1 MGIYG
6 CISEK
11 QNKFAFLS
19 ICTYIR
25 IVVADILGKS
35 AICLR
40 KFSAI
45 MYHRIFDIENRLDEA
60 MFLFGGRQTGKSTL
74 LKERFPKAVY
84 IDLLK
89 SDVRNRFKQHPEE
102 FRESLLRYP
111 PETLVIVD
119 EIQKVPDLLDEV
131 HWLMV
136 EKGLWFILSGSSARK
151 IKKSGANNLGGR
163 AIPETLFPLVSA
175 EIPDFDLE
183 RAVQNGMIPRHYMV
197 ANARNRMRAYIDL
210 YLKEEIIEEALV
222 QNVDEFVRFM
232 EVAAIMDGE
241 ILNYENVASDCEVSA
256 NTVKAY
262 YKILVDTLLGFEVP
276 AYRKVIK
283 RKLYK
288 SPRFYYFDVGIAN
301 HLTKRY
307 HLAPKTPEYGHAF
320 EHLIMQEIVAYLGYT
335 NSDEELT
342 YWHTYENLE
351 VDAVIGDARVA
362 IEIKSK
368 EHIDLD
374 DKKGVTEFAKEH
386 PDTKQIIVS
395 RDRISRRSGDVDL
408 YYVIDFFK
416 ALWAGEII

>member
-1 MGIYG
+1 
-6 CISEK
+6 
-11 QNKFAFLS
+11 
-19 ICTYIR
+19 
-25 IVVADILGKS
+25 
-35 AICLR
+35 
-40 KFSAI
+40 
-45 MYHRIFDIENRLDEA
+45 MYRRIFDIENRLDEA

-183 RAVQNGMIPRHYMV
+183 RAVQNGMIPRHYAV

-222 QNVDEFVRFM
+222 QNADEFVRFM

-288 SPRFYYFDVGIAN
+288 APRFYYFDVGISN

-307 HLAPKTPEYGHAF
+307 HLAPRTPEYGHAF
-320 EHLIMQEIVAYLGYT
+320 EHLIMQEIAAYLGYT

-368 EHIDLD
+368 EHIDHD

-386 PDTKQIIVS
+386 PDTRQIIVS

-408 YYVIDFFK
+408 YYVTDFFK

>member
-1 MGIYG
+1 
-6 CISEK
+6 
-11 QNKFAFLS
+11 
-19 ICTYIR
+19 
-25 IVVADILGKS
+25 
-35 AICLR
+35 
-40 KFSAI
+40 

-89 SDVRNRFKQHPEE
+89 SDLRNRFKQHPEE

-151 IKKSGANNLGGR
+151 IKRSGANNLGGR

-175 EIPDFDLE
+175 EIPDFDLD

-222 QNVDEFVRFM
+222 QNVDEFIRFM

-262 YKILVDTLLGFEVP
+262 YKILVETLLGFEVP

-307 HLAPKTPEYGHAF
+307 HLAPRTPEYGHAF
-320 EHLIMQEIVAYLGYT
+320 EHLIMQEIRAYLGYT
-335 NSDEELT
+335 GSEEELT

-362 IEIKSK
+362 IEIKSTD
-368 EHIDLD
+368 HVDHD
-374 DKKGVTEFAKEH
+374 DKKGVMEFAKEH
-386 PDTKQIIVS
+386 PEAKQILVS
-395 RDRISRRSGDVDL
+395 RDRVSRRSGDVDL
-408 YYVIDFFK
+408 YYVTDFFK

>member
-1 MGIYG
+1 
-6 CISEK
+6 
-11 QNKFAFLS
+11 
-19 ICTYIR
+19 
-25 IVVADILGKS
+25 
-35 AICLR
+35 
-40 KFSAI
+40 

-74 LKERFPKAVY
+74 GEERFPKAVY

-111 PETLVIVD
+111 PKTLVIVD

-288 SPRFYYFDVGIAN
+288 SPRFYYFDVGVAN

-342 YWHTYENLE
+342 YWRTYENLE

-362 IEIKSK
+362 IVIKSK
-368 EHIDLD
+368 EHIDHD

-386 PDTKQIIVS
+386 PDTKQILVS

-408 YYVIDFFK
+408 YYVTDFFT

>member
-1 MGIYG
+1 
-6 CISEK
+6 
-11 QNKFAFLS
+11 
-19 ICTYIR
+19 
-25 IVVADILGKS
+25 
-35 AICLR
+35 
-40 KFSAI
+40 
-45 MYHRIFDIENRLDEA
+45 
-60 MFLFGGRQTGKSTL
+60 
-74 LKERFPKAVY
+74 
-84 IDLLK
+84 
-89 SDVRNRFKQHPEE
+89 
-102 FRESLLRYP
+102 
-111 PETLVIVD
+111 
-119 EIQKVPDLLDEV
+119 
-131 HWLMV
+131 MV

-151 IKKSGANNLGGR
+151 IKKRGANNLGGR

-183 RAVQNGMIPRHYMV
+183 RAVQNGMIPRHYAV

-222 QNVDEFVRFM
+222 QNADEFVRFM

-288 SPRFYYFDVGIAN
+288 APRFYYFDVGIAN

-307 HLAPKTPEYGHAF
+307 HLAPRTPEYGHAF
-320 EHLIMQEIVAYLGYT
+320 EHLIIQEIVAYLGYT

-368 EHIDLD
+368 EHIDHD

-386 PDTKQIIVS
+386 PDTRQIIVS

-408 YYVIDFFK
+408 YYVTDFFK

>member
-1 MGIYG
+1 
-6 CISEK
+6 
-11 QNKFAFLS
+11 
-19 ICTYIR
+19 
-25 IVVADILGKS
+25 
-35 AICLR
+35 
-40 KFSAI
+40 

-89 SDVRNRFKQHPEE
+89 SDVRIRFKQHPEE

-175 EIPDFDLE
+175 EIPDFDQE

-210 YLKEEIIEEALV
+210 YLKEEILEEALV

-262 YKILVDTLLGFEVP
+262 YKILVNTLLGFEVP

-342 YWHTYENLE
+342 YWHTYENLK

-368 EHIDLD
+368 EHIDHD
-374 DKKGVTEFAKEH
+374 DKKGITEFAKEH

-395 RDRISRRSGDVDL
+395 KDRISRRSGDVDL
-408 YYVIDFFK
+408 YYVTDFFK

>member
-1 MGIYG
+1 M
-6 CISEK
+6 
-11 QNKFAFLS
+11 
-19 ICTYIR
+19 
-25 IVVADILGKS
+25 
-35 AICLR
+35 R
-40 KFSAI
+40 KFI
-45 MYHRIFDIENRLDEA
+45 TDMYRRIFDIENRLDEA

-151 IKKSGANNLGGR
+151 IKKRGANNLGGR

-183 RAVQNGMIPRHYMV
+183 RAVQNGMIPRHYAV

-222 QNVDEFVRFM
+222 QNADEFVRFM

-288 SPRFYYFDVGIAN
+288 APRFYYFDVGIAN

-307 HLAPKTPEYGHAF
+307 HLAPRTPEYGHAF
-320 EHLIMQEIVAYLGYT
+320 EHLIMQEIAAYLGYT

-368 EHIDLD
+368 EHIDHD

-386 PDTKQIIVS
+386 PDTRQIIVS

-408 YYVIDFFK
+408 YYVTDFFK

>member
-1 MGIYG
+1 
-6 CISEK
+6 
-11 QNKFAFLS
+11 
-19 ICTYIR
+19 
-25 IVVADILGKS
+25 
-35 AICLR
+35 
-40 KFSAI
+40 
-45 MYHRIFDIENRLDEA
+45 MYRRIFDIENRLDEA

-102 FRESLLRYP
+102 FRESLMRYP

-183 RAVQNGMIPRHYMV
+183 RAVQNGMIPRHYAV

-222 QNVDEFVRFM
+222 QNADEFVRFM

-288 SPRFYYFDVGIAN
+288 APRFYYFDVGIAN

-307 HLAPKTPEYGHAF
+307 HLAPRTPEYGHAF
-320 EHLIMQEIVAYLGYT
+320 EHLIMQEIAAYLGYT

-351 VDAVIGDARVA
+351 VDVVIGDARVA

-368 EHIDLD
+368 EHIDHD

-386 PDTKQIIVS
+386 PDTRQIIVS

-408 YYVIDFFK
+408 YYVTDFFK

>member
-1 MGIYG
+1 
-6 CISEK
+6 
-11 QNKFAFLS
+11 
-19 ICTYIR
+19 
-25 IVVADILGKS
+25 
-35 AICLR
+35 
-40 KFSAI
+40 
-45 MYHRIFDIENRLDEA
+45 MYRRIFDIENRLDEA

-102 FRESLLRYP
+102 FRESLMRYP

-183 RAVQNGMIPRHYMV
+183 RAVQNGMIPRHYAV

-222 QNVDEFVRFM
+222 QNADEFVRFM

-288 SPRFYYFDVGIAN
+288 APRFYYFDVGIAN

-307 HLAPKTPEYGHAF
+307 HLAPRTPEYGHAF
-320 EHLIMQEIVAYLGYT
+320 EHLIMQEIAAYLGYT

-368 EHIDLD
+368 EHIDHD

-386 PDTKQIIVS
+386 PDTRQIIVS

-408 YYVIDFFK
+408 YYVTDFFK

>member
-1 MGIYG
+1 
-6 CISEK
+6 
-11 QNKFAFLS
+11 
-19 ICTYIR
+19 
-25 IVVADILGKS
+25 
-35 AICLR
+35 
-40 KFSAI
+40 
-45 MYHRIFDIENRLDEA
+45 MYRRIFDIENRLDEA

-119 EIQKVPDLLDEV
+119 EIQKVPELLDEV

-183 RAVQNGMIPRHYMV
+183 RAVQNGMIPRHYAV

-222 QNVDEFVRFM
+222 QNADEFVRFM

-288 SPRFYYFDVGIAN
+288 APRFYYFDVGIAN

-307 HLAPKTPEYGHAF
+307 HLAPRTPEYGHAF
-320 EHLIMQEIVAYLGYT
+320 EHLIMQEIAAYLGYT

-368 EHIDLD
+368 EHIDND

-386 PDTKQIIVS
+386 PDTRQIIVS

-408 YYVIDFFK
+408 YYVTDFFK

>member
-1 MGIYG
+1 
-6 CISEK
+6 
-11 QNKFAFLS
+11 
-19 ICTYIR
+19 
-25 IVVADILGKS
+25 
-35 AICLR
+35 
-40 KFSAI
+40 
-45 MYHRIFDIENRLDEA
+45 MYHRIFDVENRLDEA
-60 MFLFGGRQTGKSTL
+60 MFLFGARQTGKSTL
-74 LKERFPKAVY
+74 LKERFPKAIY

-151 IKKSGANNLGGR
+151 IRKSGANNLGGR

-175 EIPDFDLE
+175 EIPDFDIE

-210 YLKEEIIEEALV
+210 YVKEEIIEEALV
-222 QNVDEFVRFM
+222 QNVDEFIRFM

-241 ILNYENVASDCEVSA
+241 ILNYENVASDCGVSA

-288 SPRFYYFDVGIAN
+288 SPRFYYFDIGIAN

-307 HLAPKTPEYGHAF
+307 QLAPKTPEYGHAF
-320 EHLIMQEIVAYLGYT
+320 EHLIMQEIVAYLAYT

-342 YWHTYENLE
+342 YWHTYENIE
-351 VDAVIGDARVA
+351 VDAIIGDARVA
-362 IEIKSK
+362 IEIKSTD
-368 EHIDLD
+368 HVDHG
-374 DKKGVTEFAKEH
+374 DKKGIMEFAKEH
-386 PDTKQIIVS
+386 PNAKQILVS
-395 RDRISRRSGDVDL
+395 RDRISRRSGNVDL
-408 YYVIDFFK
+408 YYVTDFFK

>member
-1 MGIYG
+1 
-6 CISEK
+6 
-11 QNKFAFLS
+11 
-19 ICTYIR
+19 
-25 IVVADILGKS
+25 
-35 AICLR
+35 
-40 KFSAI
+40 
-45 MYHRIFDIENRLDEA
+45 MYHRIFDIENRLDEG

-74 LKERFPKAVY
+74 LKKRFPDAVY
-84 IDLLK
+84 IDLLN
-89 SDVRNRFKQHPEE
+89 SEVRNRFTQHPEE
-102 FRESLLRYP
+102 FRERLLRYP
-111 PETLVIVD
+111 PETLIVVD
-119 EIQKVPDLLDEV
+119 EIQKVPDLLDEI

-136 EKGLWFILSGSSARK
+136 NKGLWFILSGSSARK
-151 IKKSGANNLGGR
+151 IKKRGANNLGGR
-163 AIPETLFPLVSA
+163 AIPAMLYPLVSA
-175 EIPDFDLE
+175 EIPDFDLN

-197 ANARNRMRAYIDL
+197 ANARNRMKGYIEL

-222 QNVDEFVRFM
+222 LNASDFARFM

-262 YKILVDTLLGFEVP
+262 YQILKETLLGFEVP

-301 HLTKRY
+301 YLTKRL
-307 HLAPKTPEYGHAF
+307 HLSPGTPEYGHAF

-335 NSDEELT
+335 DSEEELT

-351 VDAVIGDARVA
+351 VDAVIGDARVS
-362 IEIKSK
+362 IEIKST
-368 EHIDLD
+368 EHVHHE
-374 DKKGVTEFAKEH
+374 DKKGLMEFAKEH
-386 PDTKQIIVS
+386 PHTKQVLVS

-408 YYVIDFFK
+408 YYVTDFFK

>member
-1 MGIYG
+1 
-6 CISEK
+6 
-11 QNKFAFLS
+11 
-19 ICTYIR
+19 
-25 IVVADILGKS
+25 
-35 AICLR
+35 
-40 KFSAI
+40 
-45 MYHRIFDIENRLDEA
+45 MYHRIFDVENRLDEA
-60 MFLFGGRQTGKSTL
+60 MFLFGARQTGKSTL
-74 LKERFPKAVY
+74 LKERFPKAIY

-175 EIPDFDLE
+175 EIPDFDIE
-183 RAVQNGMIPRHYMV
+183 RAIQNGMIPRHYMV

-210 YLKEEIIEEALV
+210 YVKEEIIEEALV
-222 QNVDEFVRFM
+222 QNVDEFIRFM

-288 SPRFYYFDVGIAN
+288 SPRFYYFDIGIAN

-307 HLAPKTPEYGHAF
+307 QLAPKTPEYGHAF
-320 EHLIMQEIVAYLGYT
+320 EHLIIQEIVAYLAYT

-342 YWHTYENLE
+342 YWHTYENIE
-351 VDAVIGDARVA
+351 VDAIIGDARVA
-362 IEIKSK
+362 IEIKSTD
-368 EHIDLD
+368 HVDHG
-374 DKKGVTEFAKEH
+374 DKKGIMEFAKEH
-386 PDTKQIIVS
+386 PNAKQILVS
-395 RDRISRRSGDVDL
+395 RDHISRRSGNVDL
-408 YYVIDFFK
+408 YYVTDFFK

>member
-1 MGIYG
+1 
-6 CISEK
+6 
-11 QNKFAFLS
+11 
-19 ICTYIR
+19 
-25 IVVADILGKS
+25 
-35 AICLR
+35 
-40 KFSAI
+40 
-45 MYHRIFDIENRLDEA
+45 MYHRIFDVENRLDEA
-60 MFLFGGRQTGKSTL
+60 MFLFGARQTGKSTL
-74 LKERFPKAVY
+74 LKERFPKAIY

-175 EIPDFDLE
+175 EIPDFDIE

-210 YLKEEIIEEALV
+210 YVKEEIIEEALV
-222 QNVDEFVRFM
+222 QNVDEFIRFM

-241 ILNYENVASDCEVSA
+241 ILNYENVASDCGVSA

-262 YKILVDTLLGFEVP
+262 YKILFDTLLGFEVP

-288 SPRFYYFDVGIAN
+288 SPRFYYFDIGIAN

-307 HLAPKTPEYGHAF
+307 QLAPKTPEYGHAF
-320 EHLIMQEIVAYLGYT
+320 EHLIIQEIVAYLAYT
-335 NSDEELT
+335 NSDEELS
-342 YWHTYENLE
+342 YWHTYENIE
-351 VDAVIGDARVA
+351 VDAIIGDARVA
-362 IEIKSK
+362 IEIKSTD
-368 EHIDLD
+368 HVDHG
-374 DKKGVTEFAKEH
+374 DKKGIMEFAKEH
-386 PDTKQIIVS
+386 PNAKQILVS
-395 RDRISRRSGDVDL
+395 RDRISRRSGNVDL
-408 YYVIDFFK
+408 YYVTDFFK

>member
-1 MGIYG
+1 
-6 CISEK
+6 
-11 QNKFAFLS
+11 
-19 ICTYIR
+19 
-25 IVVADILGKS
+25 
-35 AICLR
+35 
-40 KFSAI
+40 
-45 MYHRIFDIENRLDEA
+45 MYHRIFDVENLLDEA
-60 MFLFGGRQTGKSTL
+60 MFLFGARQTGKSTL
-74 LKERFPKAVY
+74 LKERFPKAIY

-175 EIPDFDLE
+175 EIPDFDIE

-210 YLKEEIIEEALV
+210 YVKEEIIEEALV
-222 QNVDEFVRFM
+222 QNVDEFIRFM

-288 SPRFYYFDVGIAN
+288 SPRFYYFDIGIAN

-307 HLAPKTPEYGHAF
+307 QLAPKTPEYGHAF
-320 EHLIMQEIVAYLGYT
+320 EHLIIQEIVAYLAYT

-342 YWHTYENLE
+342 YWHTYENIE
-351 VDAVIGDARVA
+351 VDAIIGDARVA
-362 IEIKSK
+362 IEIKSTD
-368 EHIDLD
+368 HVDHG
-374 DKKGVTEFAKEH
+374 DKKGIMEFAKEH
-386 PDTKQIIVS
+386 PNAKQILVS
-395 RDRISRRSGDVDL
+395 RDRISRRSGNVDL
-408 YYVIDFFK
+408 YYVTDFFK

>member
-1 MGIYG
+1 
-6 CISEK
+6 
-11 QNKFAFLS
+11 
-19 ICTYIR
+19 
-25 IVVADILGKS
+25 
-35 AICLR
+35 
-40 KFSAI
+40 
-45 MYHRIFDIENRLDEA
+45 MYHRIFDVENRLDEA
-60 MFLFGGRQTGKSTL
+60 MFLFGARQTGKSTL
-74 LKERFPKAVY
+74 LKERFPKAIY

-111 PETLVIVD
+111 PKTIVIVD

-175 EIPDFDLE
+175 EIPDFDIE

-210 YLKEEIIEEALV
+210 YVKEEIIEEALV
-222 QNVDEFVRFM
+222 QNVDEFIRFM

-241 ILNYENVASDCEVSA
+241 ILNYENVASDCGVSA

-288 SPRFYYFDVGIAN
+288 SPRFYYFDIGIAN

-307 HLAPKTPEYGHAF
+307 QLAPKTPEYGHAF
-320 EHLIMQEIVAYLGYT
+320 EHLIIQEIVAYLAYT

-342 YWHTYENLE
+342 YWHTYENIE
-351 VDAVIGDARVA
+351 VDAIIGDARVA
-362 IEIKSK
+362 IEIKSTD
-368 EHIDLD
+368 HVDHG
-374 DKKGVTEFAKEH
+374 DKKGIMEFAKEH
-386 PDTKQIIVS
+386 PNAKQILVS
-395 RDRISRRSGDVDL
+395 RDRISRRSGNVDL
-408 YYVIDFFK
+408 YYVTDFFK

>member
-1 MGIYG
+1 
-6 CISEK
+6 
-11 QNKFAFLS
+11 
-19 ICTYIR
+19 
-25 IVVADILGKS
+25 
-35 AICLR
+35 
-40 KFSAI
+40 

-288 SPRFYYFDVGIAN
+288 SPRFYYFDVGVAN

-368 EHIDLD
+368 EHIDHD

-395 RDRISRRSGDVDL
+395 KDRISRRSGDVDL
-408 YYVIDFFK
+408 YYVTDFFK

>member
-1 MGIYG
+1 M
-6 CISEK
+6 
-11 QNKFAFLS
+11 
-19 ICTYIR
+19 
-25 IVVADILGKS
+25 
-35 AICLR
+35 R
-40 KFSAI
+40 KFI
-45 MYHRIFDIENRLDEA
+45 TDMYRRIFDIENRLDEA

-183 RAVQNGMIPRHYMV
+183 RAVQNGMIPRHYAV

-222 QNVDEFVRFM
+222 QNADEFVRFM

-288 SPRFYYFDVGIAN
+288 APRFYYFDVGIAN

-307 HLAPKTPEYGHAF
+307 HLAPRTPEYGHAF
-320 EHLIMQEIVAYLGYT
+320 EHLIMQEIAAYLGYT

-368 EHIDLD
+368 EHIDND

-386 PDTKQIIVS
+386 PDTRQIIVS

-408 YYVIDFFK
+408 YYVTDFFK

>member
-1 MGIYG
+1 MR
-6 CISEK
+6 K
-11 QNKFAFLS
+11 
-19 ICTYIR
+19 IR
-25 IVVADILGKS
+25 
-35 AICLR
+35 
-40 KFSAI
+40 AI

-89 SDVRNRFKQHPEE
+89 SNVRIRFKQHPEE

-136 EKGLWFILSGSSARK
+136 EKGLCFILSGSSARK

-175 EIPDFDLE
+175 EIPDFDQE

-210 YLKEEIIEEALV
+210 YLKEAILEEALV
-222 QNVDEFVRFM
+222 QNVNEFVRFM

-262 YKILVDTLLGFEVP
+262 YKILVNTLLGFEVP

-342 YWHTYENLE
+342 YWHTYENLK

-368 EHIDLD
+368 EHIDHD
-374 DKKGVTEFAKEH
+374 DKKGITEFAKEH

-395 RDRISRRSGDVDL
+395 KDRISRRSGDVDL

>member
-1 MGIYG
+1 MR
-6 CISEK
+6 
-11 QNKFAFLS
+11 KF
-19 ICTYIR
+19 ITDMYRR
-25 IVVADILGKS
+25 IV
-35 AICLR
+35 
-40 KFSAI
+40 
-45 MYHRIFDIENRLDEA
+45 DIENRLDEA

-183 RAVQNGMIPRHYMV
+183 RAVQNGMIPRHYAV

-222 QNVDEFVRFM
+222 QNADEFVRFM

-288 SPRFYYFDVGIAN
+288 APRFYYFDVGIAN

-307 HLAPKTPEYGHAF
+307 HLAPRTPEYGHAF
-320 EHLIMQEIVAYLGYT
+320 EHLIMQEIAAYLGYT

-368 EHIDLD
+368 EHIDHD

-386 PDTKQIIVS
+386 PDTRQIIVS

-408 YYVIDFFK
+408 YYVTDFFK

>member
-1 MGIYG
+1 M
-6 CISEK
+6 
-11 QNKFAFLS
+11 L
-19 ICTYIR
+19 R
-25 IVVADILGKS
+25 I
-35 AICLR
+35 
-40 KFSAI
+40 FQFI

-60 MFLFGGRQTGKSTL
+60 MFLFGGRQVGKSTL
-74 LKERFPKAVY
+74 LKERFPKAIY

-89 SDVRNRFKQHPEE
+89 SDIRNRFKQHPEE

-119 EIQKVPDLLDEV
+119 EIQKIPDLLDEV

-136 EKGLWFILSGSSARK
+136 EKDLWFILSGSSARK
-151 IKKSGANNLGGR
+151 IKRSGANNLGGR

-175 EIPDFDLE
+175 EIPDYDLD

-197 ANARNRMRAYIDL
+197 ANAQNRMRAYVDL
-210 YLKEEIIEEALV
+210 YLKEEIIEESLV
-222 QNVDEFVRFM
+222 QNVDEFIRFM

-241 ILNYENVASDCEVSA
+241 ILNYENVASDCGVSA

-262 YKILVDTLLGFEVP
+262 YKILVETLLGFEVP

-288 SPRFYYFDVGIAN
+288 SSRFYYFDVGIAN

-307 HLAPKTPEYGHAF
+307 HLAPRTPEYGHAF
-320 EHLIMQEIVAYLGYT
+320 EHLIIQEIRAYLGYT
-335 NSDEELT
+335 GSEEELT

-362 IEIKSK
+362 IEIKSTD
-368 EHIDLD
+368 HVNHD

-386 PDTKQIIVS
+386 PETKQILVS

-408 YYVIDFFK
+408 YYVTDFFK

>member
-1 MGIYG
+1 M
-6 CISEK
+6 
-11 QNKFAFLS
+11 
-19 ICTYIR
+19 
-25 IVVADILGKS
+25 
-35 AICLR
+35 LR
-40 KFSAI
+40 KFQFI

-60 MFLFGGRQTGKSTL
+60 MFLFGGRQVGKSTL
-74 LKERFPKAVY
+74 LKERFPKAIY

-89 SDVRNRFKQHPEE
+89 SDIRNRFKQHPEE

-111 PETLVIVD
+111 PETLVIID
-119 EIQKVPDLLDEV
+119 EIQKIPDLLDEV

-136 EKGLWFILSGSSARK
+136 EKDLWFILSGSSARK
-151 IKKSGANNLGGR
+151 IKRSGANNLGGR

-175 EIPDFDLE
+175 EIPDYDLD

-197 ANARNRMRAYIDL
+197 ANAQNRMRAYVDL
-210 YLKEEIIEEALV
+210 YLKEEIIEESLV
-222 QNVDEFVRFM
+222 QNVDEFIRFM

-241 ILNYENVASDCEVSA
+241 ILNYENVASDCGVSA

-262 YKILVDTLLGFEVP
+262 YKILVETLLGFEVP

-288 SPRFYYFDVGIAN
+288 SSRFYYFDVGIAN

-307 HLAPKTPEYGHAF
+307 HLAPRTPEYGHAF
-320 EHLIMQEIVAYLGYT
+320 EQLIIQEIRAYLGYT
-335 NSDEELT
+335 GSEEELT

-362 IEIKSK
+362 IEIKSTD
-368 EHIDLD
+368 HVNHD

-386 PDTKQIIVS
+386 PETKQILVS

-408 YYVIDFFK
+408 YYVTDFFK

>member
-1 MGIYG
+1 
-6 CISEK
+6 
-11 QNKFAFLS
+11 
-19 ICTYIR
+19 
-25 IVVADILGKS
+25 
-35 AICLR
+35 
-40 KFSAI
+40 
-45 MYHRIFDIENRLDEA
+45 MYHRIFDVENRLDEA
-60 MFLFGGRQTGKSTL
+60 MFLFGARQTGKSTL
-74 LKERFPKAVY
+74 LKERFPKAIY

-111 PETLVIVD
+111 PKTLVIVD

-175 EIPDFDLE
+175 EIPDFDIE

-210 YLKEEIIEEALV
+210 YVKEEIIEEALV
-222 QNVDEFVRFM
+222 QNVDEFIRFM

-241 ILNYENVASDCEVSA
+241 ILNYENVASDCGVSA

-288 SPRFYYFDVGIAN
+288 SPRFYYFDIGIAN

-307 HLAPKTPEYGHAF
+307 QLAPKTPEYGHAF
-320 EHLIMQEIVAYLGYT
+320 EHLIIQEIVAYLAYT

-342 YWHTYENLE
+342 YWHTYENIE
-351 VDAVIGDARVA
+351 VDAIIGDARVA
-362 IEIKSK
+362 IEIKSTD
-368 EHIDLD
+368 HVDHG
-374 DKKGVTEFAKEH
+374 DKKGIMEFAKEH
-386 PDTKQIIVS
+386 PNAKQILVS
-395 RDRISRRSGDVDL
+395 RDRISRRSGNVDL
-408 YYVIDFFK
+408 YYVTDFFK

>member
-1 MGIYG
+1 M
-6 CISEK
+6 
-11 QNKFAFLS
+11 
-19 ICTYIR
+19 
-25 IVVADILGKS
+25 
-35 AICLR
+35 LR
-40 KFSAI
+40 KFQFI

-60 MFLFGGRQTGKSTL
+60 MFLFGGRQVGKSTL
-74 LKERFPKAVY
+74 LKERFPKAIY

-89 SDVRNRFKQHPEE
+89 SDIRTRFKQHPEE

-111 PETLVIVD
+111 PETLVIID
-119 EIQKVPDLLDEV
+119 EIQKIPDLLDEV

-151 IKKSGANNLGGR
+151 IKRSGANNLGGR

-175 EIPDFDLE
+175 EIPDYDLD

-197 ANARNRMRAYIDL
+197 ANAQNRMRAYVDL
-210 YLKEEIIEEALV
+210 YLKEEIIEESLV
-222 QNVDEFVRFM
+222 QNVDEFIRFM

-241 ILNYENVASDCEVSA
+241 ILNYENVASDCGVSA

-262 YKILVDTLLGFEVP
+262 YKILVETLLGFEVP

-288 SPRFYYFDVGIAN
+288 SSRFYYFDVGIAN

-307 HLAPKTPEYGHAF
+307 HLAPRTPEYGHAF
-320 EHLIMQEIVAYLGYT
+320 EHLIIQEIRAYLGYT
-335 NSDEELT
+335 GSEEELT

-362 IEIKSK
+362 IEIKSTD
-368 EHIDLD
+368 HVNHD

-386 PDTKQIIVS
+386 PETILILVS

-408 YYVIDFFK
+408 YYVTDFFK

>member
-1 MGIYG
+1 
-6 CISEK
+6 
-11 QNKFAFLS
+11 
-19 ICTYIR
+19 
-25 IVVADILGKS
+25 
-35 AICLR
+35 
-40 KFSAI
+40 

-151 IKKSGANNLGGR
+151 IKRSGANNLGGR

-368 EHIDLD
+368 EHIDHD

-386 PDTKQIIVS
+386 PLAKQIIVS
-395 RDRISRRSGDVDL
+395 KDRISRRSGDVDL
-408 YYVIDFFK
+408 YYVTDFFK

>member
-1 MGIYG
+1 
-6 CISEK
+6 
-11 QNKFAFLS
+11 
-19 ICTYIR
+19 
-25 IVVADILGKS
+25 
-35 AICLR
+35 
-40 KFSAI
+40 

-163 AIPETLFPLVSA
+163 AIPEILFPLVSA

-232 EVAAIMDGE
+232 EVAAIMDGD

-368 EHIDLD
+368 EHIDHD

-395 RDRISRRSGDVDL
+395 KDRISRRSGDVDL
-408 YYVIDFFK
+408 YYVTDFFK

>member
-1 MGIYG
+1 M
-6 CISEK
+6 
-11 QNKFAFLS
+11 
-19 ICTYIR
+19 
-25 IVVADILGKS
+25 
-35 AICLR
+35 R
-40 KFSAI
+40 KFI
-45 MYHRIFDIENRLDEA
+45 TDMYRRIFDIENRLDEA

-183 RAVQNGMIPRHYMV
+183 RAVQNGMIPRHYAV

-222 QNVDEFVRFM
+222 QNADEFVRFM

-288 SPRFYYFDVGIAN
+288 APRFYYFDVGIAN

-307 HLAPKTPEYGHAF
+307 HLAPRTPEYGHAF
-320 EHLIMQEIVAYLGYT
+320 EHLIMQEIAAYLGYT

-368 EHIDLD
+368 EHIDHY

-386 PDTKQIIVS
+386 PDTRQIIVS

-408 YYVIDFFK
+408 YYVTDFFK

>member
-1 MGIYG
+1 
-6 CISEK
+6 
-11 QNKFAFLS
+11 
-19 ICTYIR
+19 
-25 IVVADILGKS
+25 
-35 AICLR
+35 
-40 KFSAI
+40 
-45 MYHRIFDIENRLDEA
+45 MYHRIFDVENRLDEA
-60 MFLFGGRQTGKSTL
+60 MFLFGARQTGKSTL
-74 LKERFPKAVY
+74 LKERFPKAIY

-89 SDVRNRFKQHPEE
+89 SDVRTRFKQHSEE

-151 IKKSGANNLGGR
+151 IRKSGANNLGGR

-175 EIPDFDLE
+175 EIPDFDIE

-197 ANARNRMRAYIDL
+197 ANAHNRMRAYIDL
-210 YLKEEIIEEALV
+210 YVKEEIIEEALV
-222 QNVDEFVRFM
+222 QNVDEFIRFM

-241 ILNYENVASDCEVSA
+241 ILNYENVASDCGVSA

-288 SPRFYYFDVGIAN
+288 SPRFYYFDIGIAN

-307 HLAPKTPEYGHAF
+307 QLAPKTPEYGHAF
-320 EHLIMQEIVAYLGYT
+320 EHLIMQEIVAYLAYT

-342 YWHTYENLE
+342 YWHTYENIE
-351 VDAVIGDARVA
+351 VDAIIGDARVA
-362 IEIKSK
+362 IEIKSTD
-368 EHIDLD
+368 HVDHG
-374 DKKGVTEFAKEH
+374 DKKGIMEFAKEH
-386 PDTKQIIVS
+386 PNAKQILVS
-395 RDRISRRSGDVDL
+395 RDRISRRSGNVDL
-408 YYVIDFFK
+408 YYVTDFFK

>member
-1 MGIYG
+1 M
-6 CISEK
+6 
-11 QNKFAFLS
+11 
-19 ICTYIR
+19 
-25 IVVADILGKS
+25 
-35 AICLR
+35 
-40 KFSAI
+40 I
-45 MYHRIFDIENRLDEA
+45 MYHRIFDVENRLDEA
-60 MFLFGGRQTGKSTL
+60 MFLFGARQTGKSTL
-74 LKERFPKAVY
+74 LKERFPKAIY

-136 EKGLWFILSGSSARK
+136 EKGLWFVLSGSSARK

-175 EIPDFDLE
+175 EIPDFDIE

-210 YLKEEIIEEALV
+210 YVKEEIIEEALV
-222 QNVDEFVRFM
+222 QNVDEFIRFM

-241 ILNYENVASDCEVSA
+241 ILNYENVASDCGVSA

-288 SPRFYYFDVGIAN
+288 SPRFYYFDIGIAN

-307 HLAPKTPEYGHAF
+307 QLAPKTPEYGHAF
-320 EHLIMQEIVAYLGYT
+320 EHLIIQEIVAYLAYT
-335 NSDEELT
+335 NSDEELS
-342 YWHTYENLE
+342 YWHTYENIE
-351 VDAVIGDARVA
+351 VDAIIGDARVA
-362 IEIKSK
+362 IEIKSTD
-368 EHIDLD
+368 HVDHD
-374 DKKGVTEFAKEH
+374 DKKGIMEFAKEH
-386 PDTKQIIVS
+386 PNAKQILVS
-395 RDRISRRSGDVDL
+395 RDRISRRSGNVDL
-408 YYVIDFFK
+408 YYVTDFFK

>member
-1 MGIYG
+1 M
-6 CISEK
+6 
-11 QNKFAFLS
+11 
-19 ICTYIR
+19 
-25 IVVADILGKS
+25 
-35 AICLR
+35 R
-40 KFSAI
+40 KFRAV

-89 SDVRNRFKQHPEE
+89 SDVRNRFKRHPEE

-222 QNVDEFVRFM
+222 QNVDEFIRFM

-368 EHIDLD
+368 EHIDHD

-408 YYVIDFFK
+408 YYVTDFFK

>member
-1 MGIYG
+1 
-6 CISEK
+6 
-11 QNKFAFLS
+11 
-19 ICTYIR
+19 
-25 IVVADILGKS
+25 
-35 AICLR
+35 
-40 KFSAI
+40 
-45 MYHRIFDIENRLDEA
+45 MYHRIFDVENRLDEA
-60 MFLFGGRQTGKSTL
+60 MFLFGARQTGKSTL
-74 LKERFPKAVY
+74 LKERFPKAIY

-175 EIPDFDLE
+175 EIPDFDIG

-210 YLKEEIIEEALV
+210 YVKEEIIEEALV
-222 QNVDEFVRFM
+222 QNVDEFIRFM

-288 SPRFYYFDVGIAN
+288 SPRFYYFDIGIAN

-307 HLAPKTPEYGHAF
+307 QLAPKTPEYGHAF
-320 EHLIMQEIVAYLGYT
+320 EHLIIQEIVAYLAYT

-342 YWHTYENLE
+342 YWHTYENIE
-351 VDAVIGDARVA
+351 VDAIIGDARVA
-362 IEIKSK
+362 IEIKSTD
-368 EHIDLD
+368 HVDHG
-374 DKKGVTEFAKEH
+374 DKKGIMEFAKEH
-386 PDTKQIIVS
+386 PNAKQILVS
-395 RDRISRRSGDVDL
+395 RDRISRRSGNVGL
-408 YYVIDFFK
+408 YYVTDFFK

>member
-1 MGIYG
+1 
-6 CISEK
+6 
-11 QNKFAFLS
+11 
-19 ICTYIR
+19 
-25 IVVADILGKS
+25 
-35 AICLR
+35 
-40 KFSAI
+40 
-45 MYHRIFDIENRLDEA
+45 MYHRIFDVENRLDEA
-60 MFLFGGRQTGKSTL
+60 MFLFGARQTGKSTL
-74 LKERFPKAVY
+74 LKERFPKAIY

-175 EIPDFDLE
+175 EIPDFDIE

-210 YLKEEIIEEALV
+210 YVKEEIIEEALV
-222 QNVDEFVRFM
+222 QNVDEFIRFM
-232 EVAAIMDGE
+232 EVAAIMDGG

-288 SPRFYYFDVGIAN
+288 SPRFYYFDIGIAN

-307 HLAPKTPEYGHAF
+307 QLAPKTPEYGHAF
-320 EHLIMQEIVAYLGYT
+320 EHLIIQEIVAYLAYT

-342 YWHTYENLE
+342 YWHTYENIE
-351 VDAVIGDARVA
+351 VDAIIGDARVA
-362 IEIKSK
+362 IEIKSTD
-368 EHIDLD
+368 HVDHG
-374 DKKGVTEFAKEH
+374 DKKGIMEFAKEH
-386 PDTKQIIVS
+386 PNAKQILVS
-395 RDRISRRSGDVDL
+395 RDRISRRSGNVDL
-408 YYVIDFFK
+408 YYVTDFFK

>member
-1 MGIYG
+1 M
-6 CISEK
+6 
-11 QNKFAFLS
+11 
-19 ICTYIR
+19 
-25 IVVADILGKS
+25 
-35 AICLR
+35 
-40 KFSAI
+40 I
-45 MYHRIFDIENRLDEA
+45 MYHRIFDVENRLDEA
-60 MFLFGGRQTGKSTL
+60 MFLFGARQTGKSTL
-74 LKERFPKAVY
+74 LKERFPKAIY

-111 PETLVIVD
+111 PKTLVIVD

-175 EIPDFDLE
+175 EIPDFDIE

-210 YLKEEIIEEALV
+210 YVKEEIIEEALV
-222 QNVDEFVRFM
+222 QNVDEFIRFM

-288 SPRFYYFDVGIAN
+288 SPRFYYFDIGIAN

-307 HLAPKTPEYGHAF
+307 QLAPKTPEYGHAF
-320 EHLIMQEIVAYLGYT
+320 EHLIIQEIVAYLAYT

-342 YWHTYENLE
+342 YWHTYETIE
-351 VDAVIGDARVA
+351 VDAIIGDARVA
-362 IEIKSK
+362 IEIKSTD
-368 EHIDLD
+368 HVDHG
-374 DKKGVTEFAKEH
+374 DKKGIMEFAKEH
-386 PDTKQIIVS
+386 PNAKQILVS
-395 RDRISRRSGDVDL
+395 RDRISRRSGNVDL
-408 YYVIDFFK
+408 YYVTDFFK